1 MENNQQN
8 GRTDSATLMCILTVT
23 FQINVKNLVYWITIY
38 CLQETH
44 LKKKKNRLKT
54 KGWKGVQVHLR
65 DTASSVPDDHGKESI
80 TIKPATEMFWFSNT

>member
-8 GRTDSATLMCILTVT
+8 GRTDSATLTCTLAVT
-23 FQINVKNLVYWITIY
+23 FQINGKRLAYWITIY

-44 LKKKKNRLKT
+44 LKKNRLKT

-65 DTASSVPDDHGKESI
+65 DTAS
-80 TIKPATEMFWFSNT
+80 